1 MFGVTI
7 LGNNSAIP
15 TPTRHPT
22 SQAVYI
28 DDQVLLLDCG
38 EGTQMQ
44 MHRYKI
50 KRSKINYIFIS
61 HLHGDHYFG
70 LIGLL
75 NSFALIGRKDDLH
88 LFAPE
93 PLYGLIDL
101 QMQLAD
107 SEFPY
112 TIHRYPLKEEGEIAH
127 SNTFTVKCFRVKHR
141 IECWGFA
148 IMQKQKLRKL
158 NIEEVKK
165 HLIPTAAYYSIKK
178 GEDYMTSEGNIIP
191 NKLLTI
197 DPPKGKVYAYCAD
210 TLFTD
215 SFLHHIADAD
225 MIYHESTYLKDME
238 EKAFKRFHSTAE
250 QAATIA
256 RRANAKRLLI
266 GHFSSKYEFLEP
278 FESEARQV
286 FENTEIAR
294 EGVTYLLK

>member
-1 MFGVTI
+1 
-7 LGNNSAIP
+7 
-15 TPTRHPT
+15 
-22 SQAVYI
+22 
-28 DDQVLLLDCG
+28 
-38 EGTQMQ
+38 
-44 MHRYKI
+44 
-50 KRSKINYIFIS
+50 
-61 HLHGDHYFG
+61 
-70 LIGLL
+70 
-75 NSFALIGRKDDLH
+75 
-88 LFAPE
+88 
-93 PLYGLIDL
+93 
-101 QMQLAD
+101 
-107 SEFPY
+107 
-112 TIHRYPLKEEGEIAH
+112 
-127 SNTFTVKCFRVKHR
+127 
-141 IECWGFA
+141 
-148 IMQKQKLRKL
+148 
-158 NIEEVKK
+158 
-165 HLIPTAAYYSIKK
+165 
-178 GEDYMTSEGNIIP
+178 MTSEGNIIP